1 MKESLRKNRILD
13 INHKQTQ
20 MKKTIVSVLSALLFA
35 GATMTA
41 QNGPVK
47 IWEGTIDLPTYIT
60 YAPEKAPFFSR
71 DFAYQRAK
79 RAVYPYAMNDYVSDI
94 KVDSTHRALFLEND
108 YIKVCVLPDYGGRIF
123 YATDKTN
130 NYEIFYRQH
139 VIKPR
144 NIGQLGAW
152 LSGGVEWNVFHHHR
166 STSQMPCDWKLVDNA
181 DGSKTIWVGEV
192 ENRHRMAWTVGMTVY
207 PDKSYIE
214 ITKRFFNISQDR
226 NSFLDW
232 ANTAV
237 SGNEDYQIIYPEA
250 IDFITFHHKLSH
262 VHFPVGNEPFRGNEG
277 YVGCDMSWW
286 KNIPNLMGES
296 MFIQDLQDDFVGGY
310 DHGKRA
316 GTMLVADHN
325 IGKGGKMWAWGPHAY
340 GHGWD
345 SVTLTD
351 EDGPYIELM
360 VSSYSD
366 NQPDYSWIN
375 PGETK
380 EYHAYWYGCRD
391 LDNVNRAN
399 RLATV
404 NMDVHPEGRI
414 HLAANTT
421 QIRRNARI
429 EVVKDGKVIYSK
441 SALIAPDK
449 PFADD
454 LSISVEDARD
464 KSAFTMNLYDA
475 EGNLL
480 IDYTPRIKDLN
491 KPLPEDVVE
500 VNPDPKSL
508 ESNDECYFIGM
519 RNLQFHQAHVD
530 PNDYFLEVLSRDPE
544 DVRCNTQLGIYYRQ
558 TGDYEKA
565 KSYLRKGISRQTA
578 YYTRPS
584 DGEAMYNLG
593 LILKDEA
600 NWEAAID
607 TLYRAAW
614 DYEYASVAY
623 YELAQISSITGNS
636 EKALQ
641 EAQMAVNYNGM
652 NIKAKNLLVT
662 LLRKAG
668 RQAEAIALAKDVR
681 SFHELDYYANNELVI
696 MGQES
701 ATEFAKILR
710 GMPESYLDL
719 ALEYYKNGFDSEGT
733 AVLEKSES
741 ICAYPTVEY
750 YLGYIND
757 VKGNREAAEKWFR
770 KAESGSI
777 DYVFP
782 FRLETTRAYKKAL
795 EYLPESYNTLYYLGN
810 LWYQNRPD
818 LALEYWTG
826 AVEIKPDFAMALRNI
841 GWYWKY
847 KDEYH
852 RDIKDAEDF
861 QKSMESYKKAI
872 AADPEETVFLSE
884 YDDLLEMMNAPVA
897 LRYEI
902 FKGKDELF
910 NKYNDYFTQERAI
923 KQMILAG
930 EAEKAY
936 EDLTTRFYGR
946 REWVDGLH
954 DVYVDACEIAMFQA
968 WAAGDNEKALKFALA
983 ANEYPD
989 NHEYLH
995 LEYYARDAQI
1005 YYLIGLAYEKLGNDD
1020 SAKEW
1025 YTKASNVEIK
1035 DRVGIYHNN
1044 YTNDFAY
1051 AYEKG
1056 LAIKKLDPKAN
1067 VKNLYRQIIEVG
1079 KAAETEYVNN
1089 FFHSHDRGPFE
1100 CDINAGAYYTEAIG
1114 YLALGN
1120 KAKAKKY
1127 FKMSFE
1133 QRNDY
1138 PWVNYYLGN
1147 YDFTK

>member
-1 MKESLRKNRILD
+1 
-13 INHKQTQ
+13 
-20 MKKTIVSVLSALLFA
+20 MKKFLATLVLTLLLA
-35 GATMTA
+35 GSSLLA

-47 IWEGTIDLPTYIT
+47 IWKGTIDLPTYVT

-79 RAVYPYAMNDYVSDI
+79 RSVYPYPMNDYVSDV
-94 KVDSTHRALFLEND
+94 KVDSTHVALFLEND

-130 NYEIFYRQH
+130 DYEIFYRQH

-166 STSQMPCDWKLVDNA
+166 STSQMPCDWTLVDNA

-192 ENRHRMAWTVGMTVY
+192 ENRHRMAWTVGMTLY

-237 SGNEDYQIIYPEA
+237 SGNENYQIIYPEA
-250 IDFITFHHKLSH
+250 IDFITFHHKLAH

-399 RLATV
+399 RFATV
-404 NMDVHPEGRI
+404 NMDVHKEGRI
-414 HLAANTT
+414 HVAANTT
-421 QIRRNARI
+421 EIRRNAKI
-429 EVVKDGKVIYSK
+429 EVVKGGKVIYSK
-441 SALIAPDK
+441 TALIAPDK

-454 LSISVEDARD
+454 FAIEASDAQDR
-464 KSAFTMNLYDA
+464 SAFTMNLYDS

-491 KPLPEDVVE
+491 KALPEDVVE

-508 ESNDECYFIGM
+508 KTNDECYFIGM

-530 PNDYFLEVLSRDPE
+530 PNDYFLEVLRRDPS

-565 KSYLRKGISRQTA
+565 KKYLRAAIKRQTA

-600 NWEAAID
+600 QWEPAID

-614 DYEYASVAY
+614 DYEYASIAY
-623 YELAQISSITGNS
+623 YELAQISSLLGNS
-636 EKALQ
+636 DKALE
-641 EAQMAVNYNGM
+641 EAKMSVAYNGM
-652 NIKAKNLLVT
+652 NLKAKNLLTT

-668 RQAEAIALAKDVR
+668 KKSEAIALASDVK

-696 MGQES
+696 LGKES
-701 ATEFAKILR
+701 AGEFARILR

-719 ALEYYKNGFDSEGT
+719 AVEYYKNGFEQEGT
-733 AVLEKSES
+733 AALNASES
-741 ICAYPTVEY
+741 IKPYPTVEY
-750 YLGYIND
+750 YLGYICD
-757 VKGNREAAEKWFR
+757 IKGDKAAAEAWFK
-770 KAESGSI
+770 KAESGSV

-782 FRLETTRAYKKAL
+782 FRPETTRPYKKAL
-795 EYLPESYNTLYYLGN
+795 EYLPESYVTYYYLGN
-810 LWYQNRPD
+810 LWYQNRPE
-818 LALEYWTG
+818 LALEYW
-826 AVEIKPDFAMALRNI
+826 AKAAELKSDFAMVLRNL

-852 RDIKDAEDF
+852 RASKDPADFEKAAEF
-861 QKSMESYKKAI
+861 YAKAI
-872 AADPEETVFLSE
+872 AADPEETVFLAE
-884 YDDLLEMMNAPVA
+884 YDDLLEMMNAP
-897 LRYEI
+897 LSERYEI
-902 FKGKDELF
+902 FKGKEEYY
-910 NKYNDYFTQERAI
+910 NRCNDYFTQARAV
-923 KQMILAG
+923 KQLILAG
-930 EAEKAY
+930 EAQKAY
-936 EDLTTRFYGR
+936 DVLTTQFFGR
-946 REWVDGLH
+946 REWVDDLH
-954 DVYVDACEIAMFQA
+954 DYYVDACEMLTYQF
-968 WAAGDNEKALKFALA
+968 WSKGDNENALKYALA
-983 ANEYPD
+983 ANEYPE

-1005 YYLIGLAYEKLGNDD
+1005 YYLIGLAYEKTGDD
-1020 SAKEW
+1020 ASAKEW

-1035 DRVGIYHNN
+1035 NRVGIFHNT
-1044 YTNDFAY
+1044 YVNDFAY

-1056 LAIKKLDPKAN
+1056 LAMKKLDRKADVRAMYKEI
-1067 VKNLYRQIIEVG
+1067 VKAG
-1079 KAAETEYVNN
+1079 KEAETEYVNN

-1114 YLALGN
+1114 YYAMGK
-1120 KAKAKKY
+1120 KAKARKY
-1127 FKMSFE
+1127 FRKSYNE
-1133 QRNDY
+1133 RNDY
-1138 PWVNYYLGN
+1138 AWVNYYLGN
-1147 YDFTK
+1147 YDFSE